1 MRIWLGIVTLTGG
14 VAALAMWLAPSSV
27 ESGLSVVSDIG
38 AGGVA
43 SLSSSRD
50 TSGRDKAGASR
61 NDPAIAD
68 AEGRFFGSA
77 LPATTARP
85 SSTDA
90 KPASTAAARTWTTD
104 VVIYPGARGQGSDL
118 AAPARVVA
126 SSGVN
131 APRNQPRQEIAR
143 ALQAELKRIGC
154 YAGDIDG
161 EWGPGSRRS
170 LRAFIEQANSGLS
183 SDEPELIHLTLARGY
198 SGIACRS
205 GPAQPN
211 GATTATRT
219 APPVFAP
226 TIAPVRPPFAP
237 SSPVFATSPAAA
249 PAPASVVAGTTD
261 SPASSSL
268 RPGNFEGRMTVGAPL
283 PADAAQSGAVPLTA
297 APGLPAAHPRP
308 QRPRTTQRR
317 DPSWTRNFFNQ

>member
-14 VAALAMWLAPSSV
+14 VAALAMWIVPSSV
-27 ESGLSVVSDIG
+27 ETGLSVVSEIG

-43 SLSSSRD
+43 RLSSSRD
-50 TSGRDKAGASR
+50 TSGRDKAGAYH
-61 NDPAIAD
+61 NEPAIAD

-77 LPATTARP
+77 MPATVARP
-85 SSTDA
+85 SLAEA
-90 KPASTAAARTWTTD
+90 KPTSTATARTWTTD
-104 VVIYPGARGQGSDL
+104 VVVYPGAREKGSDL

-131 APRNQPRQEIAR
+131 APRNQARQEIAR

-161 EWGPGSRRS
+161 EWGPGSKRS
-170 LRAFIEQANSGLS
+170 LRAFIEQANSGLP

-198 SGIACRS
+198 SGIACRAGS
-205 GPAQPN
+205 GQPN
-211 GATTATRT
+211 GAMTATRT

-226 TIAPVRPPFAP
+226 TIAPVRPPFPP
-237 SSPVFATSPAAA
+237 SSPAFATSPAPTSA
-249 PAPASVVAGTTD
+249 PGSVVAGTID
-261 SPASSSL
+261 APASSSL
-268 RPGNFEGRMTVGAPL
+268 RPGSFEGRMTVGAPL
-283 PADAAQSGAVPLTA
+283 PADAAQSGTVPLTA
-297 APGLPAAHPRP
+297 APGLPAAQPRP
-308 QRPRTTQRR
+308 QRPRTAQRR

>member
-1 MRIWLGIVTLTGG
+1 MRIWLGIVTLTAG
-14 VAALAMWLAPSSV
+14 VAALAMWFAPSSV
-27 ESGLSVVSDIG
+27 ESGLSVVSEIG

-50 TSGRDKAGASR
+50 KAGAYR
-61 NDPAIAD
+61 DDPAAAD
-68 AEGRFFGSA
+68 AGGRFFGA
-77 LPATTARP
+77 AMPATTARP
-85 SSTDA
+85 SSAEA
-90 KPASTAAARTWTTD
+90 KPTSTTARTWTTD
-104 VVIYPGARGQGSDL
+104 VVVYPGAREQGSDL

-126 SSGVN
+126 TSGVS

-154 YAGDIDG
+154 YAGDVDG

-205 GPAQPN
+205 GPGQPS
-211 GATTATRT
+211 GAMTATRT

-226 TIAPVRPPFAP
+226 TITPVRPPFAP
-237 SSPVFATSPAAA
+237 SAPAFATSPAPAS
-249 PAPASVVAGTTD
+249 APASVVAGTVD

-283 PADAAQSGAVPLTA
+283 PADAAQGGAVPLTA
-297 APGLPAAHPRP
+297 APGLPAAQPRP
-308 QRPRTTQRR
+308 QRPRNTQQHDR
-317 DPSWTRNFFNQ
+317 SWTKNFFNQ